1 MTEEEMRTLAEEG
14 QMIFDPDGVDIDLK
28 ELEIG
33 DSDRRM
39 MHSRSRERE
48 FNQND
53 DGEHEQSYFSS
64 KINSSSDITVDSDI
78 LDAYEHARKTNP
90 NLPPP
95 PGLVNM
101 LNYLP

>member
-48 FNQND
+48 FN
-53 DGEHEQSYFSS
+53 
-64 KINSSSDITVDSDI
+64 
-78 LDAYEHARKTNP
+78 
-90 NLPPP
+90 
-95 PGLVNM
+95 
-101 LNYLP
+101 